1 MKLLR
6 SKFLV
11 FVIIL
16 AACNA
21 PSASP
26 IAAQPPAAVIAEAKL
41 APITIVDVPSSVIQ
55 IDGVSY
61 VAYQTPDDPW
71 RFLCQEPCTVDPNL
85 IFAQYAGFRSA
96 HETMITLTGVNP
108 LPELLP
114 VDFHLTNDATCGNLA
129 DSPALAFAHVYSDG
143 NAYVCTFLFE
153 YAQGVNGPY
162 TAEDAVQLYNQTI
175 FIHEYL
181 HAIFPGR
188 FPSDVDAFHDFVTP
202 LAVYIGQGEMDLCG
216 YHPETPPGDFGGYL
230 IVQLC
235 EQNGFQMEDLAASL
249 IAVDNLYQSGG
260 GQLQEGYQHPAV
272 SMAQYRQILN
282 NLLGSD
288 TRQAFADAC
297 WPAELFGDS
306 YTLSDACLYPTPAP
320 SPTPLQ

>member
-1 MKLLR
+1 MHFRQLTSLA
-6 SKFLV
+6 F
-11 FVIIL
+11 IIL
-16 AACNA
+16 AACTA
-21 PSASP
+21 PTASP
-26 IAAQPPAAVIAEAKL
+26 IPDQPTSAVVVEATP
-41 APITIVDVPSSVIQ
+41 APIAIVDVPSSVIQ
-55 IDGVSY
+55 IDSASY
-61 VAYQTPDDPW
+61 VAYQTPGDPW
-71 RFLCQEPCTVDPNL
+71 RFVCQEPCTVDPNV

-96 HETMITLTGVNP
+96 HDTMLNLTGMEP

-114 VDFHLTNDATCGNLA
+114 VDFHLTNDATCGNLS
-129 DSPALAFAHVYSDG
+129 DSPALSFAHVYPDG
-143 NAYVCTFLFE
+143 NAYVCTYLFE
-153 YAQGVNGPY
+153 YAQGLNGPY

-216 YHPETPPGDFGGYL
+216 YHPETPPGDFGGNL
-230 IVQLC
+230 ILQLC
-235 EQNGFQMEDLAASL
+235 QQNGFKLEDLAASL
-249 IAVDNLYQSGG
+249 IEVDNLYQSGG

-272 SMAQYRQILN
+272 TMAQYRQILN

-297 WPAELFGDS
+297 WPAALFGDS
-306 YTLSDACLYPTPAP
+306 YTLSDACLYPTAAP

>member
-1 MKLLR
+1 M
-6 SKFLV
+6 
-11 FVIIL
+11 IL
-16 AACNA
+16 AACTA
-21 PSASP
+21 PTASP
-26 IAAQPPAAVIAEAKL
+26 IPDQPTSAVIVEATP
-41 APITIVDVPSSVIQ
+41 APIAIVDVPSSVIQ

-61 VAYQTPDDPW
+61 VAYQTPGDPW
-71 RFLCQEPCTVDPNL
+71 RFLCQEPCTVDANV

-96 HETMITLTGVNP
+96 HETMITLTGVDP

-129 DSPALAFAHVYSDG
+129 DSPALAFAHVYPDG

-153 YAQGVNGPY
+153 YAQGLNGPY

-202 LAVYIGQGEMDLCG
+202 LAVYIGQGEMDLCA

-235 EQNGFQMEDLAASL
+235 QQNGFQMEDIAASL
-249 IAVDNLYQSGG
+249 IEVDNLYQSGG

-272 SMAQYRQILN
+272 TMAQYRQILN

-306 YTLSDACLYPTPAP
+306 YTLSEACLHPTAAP
-320 SPTPLQ
+320 EPTRIP